1 MKKVTVY
8 STSTCP
14 YCTMVKDYLKDKK
27 IEYVE
32 KNVAEDN
39 DAAQEMVK
47 LTQQM
52 GVPVT
57 VIENEFV
64 IGCNTAKIDELI
76 G

>member
-64 IGCNTAKIDELI
+64 IGFNTAKIDELL